1 MFKSLLFQCL
11 LVNSFDK
18 STIFTLLQFLYYCK
32 NDSQNSFHIVYG
44 MKYVKIEFLSSNS
57 QKVIKKEKNI
67 KTLDSLEKNQNFI
80 KI

>member
-1 MFKSLLFQCL
+1 
-11 LVNSFDK
+11 
-18 STIFTLLQFLYYCK
+18 
-32 NDSQNSFHIVYG
+32 